1 MSATILAQ
9 VRSCLTERL
18 RRLGGLPSSPK
29 SPACFW
35 LRPCPS
41 PSRVERTAEPGGGG
55 RWGCGAF
62 TLLPSSR
69 PPPCRLP
76 VLGRTADRL
85 DRVPSCAAPR
95 GGGEPVHP
103 RRHARRGSSPL
114 RGSGRFASCNMS
126 KASACCPARV
136 CQGLHSGLPR
146 AGGRK
151 VGIGFPLKRWT
162 PTCRN
167 PCFSQRFDFHLSAPR
182 AWAGGQ
188 AGGGGGG
195 VSWVDN
201 NFRVRVRGR
210 DCALGTQPHTPPGG
224 AQTLRC
230 SLFWRTCG
238 VKWTVLLL

>member
-9 VRSCLTERL
+9 VRSCLTEGL

-41 PSRVERTAEPGGGG
+41 PSRVERTAEPGGGGG

-114 RGSGRFASCNMS
+114 RGSGRFAACNKP

-136 CQGLHSGLPR
+136 CQGPHSGLPR

-162 PTCRN
+162 PRCRN
-167 PCFSQRFDFHLSAPR
+167 PCFFRNGLISTSRRPGHGREAR
-182 AWAGGQ
+182 Q
-188 AGGGGGG
+188 AGGG
-195 VSWVDN
+195 
-201 NFRVRVRGR
+201 
-210 DCALGTQPHTPPGG
+210 ALG
-224 AQTLRC
+224 
-230 SLFWRTCG
+230 
-238 VKWTVLLL
+238 K